1 MSSMTAKKVCIF
13 DFGNVLIRF
22 EPAHMTSV
30 VVNNAADAA
39 LIAPVVFDRLYW
51 APLDDGTMTDDQVI
65 AAIRTRLPARL
76 HTAAEQVY
84 RTWYRHLPE
93 IEGMRALLA
102 ELKEKGRELYLL
114 SNISIGFA
122 EGYAD
127 VPALASLLALF
138 DGLVFSGPLHLVK
151 PDAAIFRHL
160 LETYH
165 LHAEDCVFI
174 DDSPINVQGAR
185 AVGIDAVLFNGDA
198 QSLRATLIAN

>member
-1 MSSMTAKKVCIF
+1 
-13 DFGNVLIRF
+13 
-22 EPAHMTSV
+22 MTSV

-51 APLDDGTMTDDQVI
+51 APLDDGSITDDQVI

-102 ELKEKGRELYLL
+102 ELKEQGRELYLL

-165 LHAEDCVFI
+165 LRAEDCLFI

-198 QSLRATLIAN
+198 HSLRATLIAN

>member
-51 APLDDGTMTDDQVI
+51 APLDDGTITDDQVI

-102 ELKEKGRELYLL
+102 ELKEQGRELYLL

-165 LHAEDCVFI
+165 LRAEDCVFI
-174 DDSPINVQGAR
+174 DDSPLNVQGAR